1 MSKFEDYA
9 YKKAREGI
17 LAIKDKTAAEIY
29 ALSFYYSAD
38 DDDPRKAILSV
49 GYNTNAR
56 WRACTPAP
64 GQPPKWP
71 IASSS
76 DEAKWNYAFWLQHKG
91 EACNIGG
98 SRPDAAARK
107 EWIQSLG
114 CWWTDEQQ
122 EEDFDSTIELG
133 DKVMDQFVELCIAVA
148 KRLHDEGVIAKK
160 FGRPVPI
167 LVHELEYH
175 DGIAEATRRANP
187 TGLAAEFEKWI
198 AEMG

>member
-9 YKKAREGI
+9 YTKAREGI
-17 LAIKDKTAAEIY
+17 LAIKDKIAADIY
-29 ALSFYYSAD
+29 AVSFYYSFD
-38 DDDPRKAILSV
+38 EDDPRQAVLSV

-56 WRACTPAP
+56 WRACTPAT

-71 IASSS
+71 IASDS
-76 DEAKWNYAFWLQHKG
+76 DEAKWNYAFWLQDEG

-98 SRPDAAARK
+98 ARADAAARK

-114 CWWTDEQQ
+114 LWWTDEQQ
-122 EEDFDSTIELG
+122 EEDFDRTIELG
-133 DKVMDQFVELCIAVA
+133 DKIGERFVALCIAVA
-148 KRLHDEGVIAKK
+148 RRLHDDGVIAQK

-175 DGIAEATRRANP
+175 DEIAKATRQANP
-187 TGLAAEFEKWI
+187 KNLAAEFEKWI
-198 AEMG
+198 KQM